1 MTGARP
7 AHTIAAMA
15 KGVLL
20 DIAGVLTEAGRALPG
35 GPAALAR
42 LREAGLPVAFL
53 TNTTRKPKRRV
64 VEDLTRAGYPVAPR
78 AVTTPAAAAVEW
90 LRDKGY
96 APHLLIHPD
105 LAEDFPASGSDRPVA
120 VVVGD
125 AGEAFT
131 YAALNAAFRHLA
143 DGAPFLALAANRV
156 FRNEDGALSLDAG
169 AFVAALEHAS
179 GTAPIVLGKPSRSFF
194 DRAVGSLGCD
204 PGEVAMVGDDAEADV
219 AGALRA
225 GIGQAWLVRTG
236 KYRDGDADRVDPAPT
251 GVVADIGE
259 AVDRLLGEAG

>member
-1 MTGARP
+1 MTAAR
-7 AHTIAAMA
+7 AAATIGIMVT
-15 KGVLL
+15 GVLL
-20 DIAGVLTEAGRALPG
+20 DIAGVLTEAGAALPG
-35 GPAALAR
+35 GPEAVAR
-42 LREAGLPVAFL
+42 LREAGLPVGYL

-64 VEDLTRAGYPVAPR
+64 VEDLAAAGYPVDPR

-90 LRDKGY
+90 LRDNGY
-96 APHLLIHPD
+96 APHLLSHPD
-105 LAEDFPASGSDRPVA
+105 LNEDFPASGSDRPVA

-156 FRNEDGALSLDAG
+156 FSDADGVLSLDAG
-169 AFVAALEHAS
+169 AFVAALDYAS
-179 GTAPIVLGKPSRSFF
+179 GTAPIVLGKPSRAFF
-194 DRAVGSLGCD
+194 DRAVESLGCD

-225 GIGQAWLVRTG
+225 GIAQAWLVRTG
-236 KYRDGDADRVDPAPT
+236 KYRDGDEDRVDPAPT

-259 AVDRLLGEAG
+259 AVDRLLGGAG